1 MRRPSRCLLFASAL
15 SSPQQLLL
23 QSASSL
29 DSAVVL
35 LFRLVTLFL
44 ICQAKSLPR
53 LLHPG
58 VHVSA
63 SQLLSLPQW
72 IGKRFVTV
80 NKYLLHQYGTRSDG
94 DKKTLPEVWSDDRYY
109 IQAGVNADLGVEANP
124 LLGMLM
130 ERHAVLRFA
139 VCISCRCSSPSRRPA
154 FGSTDTRRPG
164 GLQCMLR

>member
-1 MRRPSRCLLFASAL
+1 
-15 SSPQQLLL
+15 
-23 QSASSL
+23 
-29 DSAVVL
+29 
-35 LFRLVTLFL
+35 
-44 ICQAKSLPR
+44 
-53 LLHPG
+53 
-58 VHVSA
+58 VSA

-139 VCISCRCSSPSRRPA
+139 VCILQTLFTIQMASVWINGQ
-154 FGSTDTRRPG
+154 GSFKR
-164 GLQCMLR
+164 Q